1 LDKKTKEQEDP
12 MHSAVSSKLYLGIYG
27 YKNSGWGVCG
37 QYFSK
42 ELSGMVDLH
51 ILKKEDDTVCNA
63 NLDGLFFQGLNS
75 ADFIPLFTQA
85 RGRQN
90 LAYVFFET
98 ELTPKSIENAKC
110 FDLVLAGSTW
120 CRDRMRDKGIQNC
133 DVLLQGIDP
142 EVFYPGCKANAG
154 DRFVVFSG
162 GKFELRKSQDLVLCA
177 LKIFQDRHSDVWFIN
192 SWHNIWEQSI
202 RMMESSQHIK
212 FEFNP
217 NQTWTDNLLR
227 TYLQNGLDP
236 ERIITCGPVPY
247 EHQRQLYM
255 QTDLG
260 IFPNRCEGGTNLVMM
275 EYMACGKPVIAS
287 NTSGHKDII
296 TPDNALCLN
305 ALRDLNIVD
314 ASGDL
319 LCRWQEPALEELL
332 AQLEFAYENRT
343 AIAAIGQR
351 AGQDLKGFTWGK
363 TAQTLIDLINA
374 MQ

>member
-51 ILKKEDDTVCNA
+51 ILKKEDDTVCNT
-63 NLDGLFFQGLNS
+63 NLDGVLFQGLNS
-75 ADFIPLFTQA
+75 AGFIPLFTQA

-98 ELTPKSIENAKC
+98 ELTLKSIQNAKR

-120 CRDRMRDKGIQNC
+120 CRDRMRDKGIKNC

-142 EVFYPGCKANAG
+142 AVFYPSRQAKLN
-154 DRFVVFSG
+154 DRFFIFSG
-162 GKFELRKSQDLVLCA
+162 GKFELRKSQDLVLRA
-177 LKIFQDRHSDVWFIN
+177 LKIFQEKHSDVWLIN

-212 FEFNP
+212 FEFNLS
-217 NQTWTDNLLR
+217 QSWKDNMLR

-247 EHQRQLYM
+247 EHQRQLYA

-287 NTSGHKDII
+287 NTSGHKDIL

-305 ALRDLNIVD
+305 ALHDLNVVD
-314 ASGDL
+314 PSGEL
-319 LCRWQEPALEELL
+319 ICRWQEPALEELL
-332 AQLEFAYENRT
+332 AQLEFAYENRA
-343 AIAAIGQR
+343 AIAEIGKR
-351 AGQDLKGFTWGK
+351 AGEDLKYFTWK
-363 TAQTLIDLINA
+363 KSAQTLLELINTL
-374 MQ
+374 Q